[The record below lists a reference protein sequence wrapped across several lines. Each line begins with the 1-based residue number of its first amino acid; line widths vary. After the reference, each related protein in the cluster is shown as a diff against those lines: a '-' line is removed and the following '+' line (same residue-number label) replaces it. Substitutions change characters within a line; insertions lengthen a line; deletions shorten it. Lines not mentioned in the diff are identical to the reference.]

1 MSTTNFAKT
10 LSPKSLWKVLKLS
23 FNDFIDDKIAKLG
36 AALAYYT
43 IFSLPGILL
52 IIITIADTLYG
63 KEAIQGA
70 LQYQISSLVGVQPA
84 IQIQDIIRNAHLSK
98 KTSLAAV
105 VGIITLIIGATSMFG
120 EIQDSINLIWR
131 LKAKPKRG
139 WVKLLLNR
147 LLSFSMVVT
156 LGFLLLVSL
165 VISSLITLFSNYM
178 ASYFPELTILFI
190 YIINLLLS
198 FVITVFLFAII
209 FKVLPDAI
217 IRWRDVTV
225 GATATAILFMAGKFA
240 IGYYLGS
247 SSVATTYGA
256 AGSVIIILLWIYYS
270 AIILYFGA
278 AFTKEYAQHFGYR
291 IFPANAVWVK
301 AVEVDSNKSLQEIE
315 KDSGEQK
322 IKPDK

>member
-1 MSTTNFAKT
+1 MSTTNFVKSI
-10 LSPKSLWKVLKLS
+10 SPKSLWKVLKLS
-23 FNDFIDDKIAKLG
+23 FKDFTDDKIAKLG

-70 LQYQISSLVGVQPA
+70 LQHQISSLVGIQPA

-105 VGIITLIIGATSMFG
+105 IGIITLVIGATSMFG
-120 EIQDSINLIWR
+120 EIQDSINLIWK

-139 WVKLLLNR
+139 WVKLLFNR

-165 VISSLITLFSNYM
+165 VISSLVTLFSNYM
-178 ASYFPELTILFI
+178 ASYLPELTILFI
-190 YIINLLLS
+190 SIINMLLS

-209 FKVLPDAI
+209 FKILPDAK

-278 AFTKEYAQHFGYR
+278 AFTKEYAQSFGYH
-291 IFPANAVWVK
+291 IFPSNAVWVK
-301 AVEVDSNKSLQEIE
+301 AVEIDSNKPLQEIE
-315 KDSGEQK
+315 KSSGERK
-322 IKPDK
+322 VTHHK

>member
-1 MSTTNFAKT
+1 MSTTNFAKS

-23 FNDFIDDKIAKLG
+23 YKDFIDDRIAKLS

-70 LQYQISSLVGVQPA
+70 LQSQISSLVGVSA
-84 IQIQDIIRNAHLSK
+84 ATQIQDIIRNAHLSNK
-98 KTSLAAV
+98 ASLAAFI
-105 VGIITLIIGATSMFG
+105 GIITLVIGATSMFG
-120 EIQDSINLIWR
+120 EIQDSINLIWK

-139 WVKLLLNR
+139 WIKLLLNR

-156 LGFLLLVSL
+156 LGFLLMVSL

-178 ASYFPELTILFI
+178 ASYFPELTLLFI

-198 FVITVFLFAII
+198 FGITIFLFAVI
-209 FKVLPDAI
+209 FKVLPDAK
-217 IRWRDVTV
+217 IRWRDVIV

-247 SSVATTYGA
+247 SSVASTYGA

-278 AFTKEYAQHFGYR
+278 AFTKEYAQHFGYH
-291 IFPANAVWVK
+291 IFPANAVWIK
-301 AVEVDSNKSLQEIE
+301 AVEIDSNKSLQEVG
-315 KDSGEQK
+315 KDSGEGTIMHNK
-322 IKPDK
+322 